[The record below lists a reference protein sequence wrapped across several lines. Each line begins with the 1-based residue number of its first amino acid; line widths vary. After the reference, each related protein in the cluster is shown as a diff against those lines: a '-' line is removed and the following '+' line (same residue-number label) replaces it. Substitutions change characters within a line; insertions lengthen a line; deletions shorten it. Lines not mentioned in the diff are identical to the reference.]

1 MNTHDTPHPPLAS
14 PRPIPRIWALI
25 PCAGSGARAGTDG
38 PKQYQIVAGQ
48 PVVLHTL
55 AAFAAVPRLAGTLVV
70 VSAGDTFLQDSSTP
84 FLVAACGGSTRAA
97 SVFNG
102 LGALLE
108 HGAAPADWVLVH
120 DAARCLITPAQIDH
134 LIDACVGDAVGGL
147 LALPLPDTLKSAAAD
162 RVADTIARSD
172 KWLAQTPQMF
182 RIQALKAALEAAG
195 ERVTD
200 ESSAME
206 LAGFAP
212 LLVKGSAQNFKVT
225 YPQDFALA
233 QALLLARATNETDK
247 ADTKEKRTPLRPH
260 SLRIG
265 EGWDIHQLVEG
276 RKLMLGGVEIP
287 YDKGLLGH
295 SDADALLHAITDAL
309 LGAAGLGDI
318 GRHFPDTDPQ
328 FKGVDSG
335 VLLRET
341 LRRVRAQGF
350 AIGNLDCTI
359 IAQAPRLAPHI
370 SSMQTRIAA
379 LLELAPDQV
388 NVKAKTAEKMGPVG
402 MGQAI
407 EARAVVLVLHEA
419 DD

>member
-1 MNTHDTPHPPLAS
+1 MTTPPATPF
-14 PRPIPRIWALI
+14 PNPRIWALI

-38 PKQYQIVAGQ
+38 PKQYQLVAGQ
-48 PVVLHTL
+48 PMVLHTL

-70 VSAGDTFLQDSSTP
+70 VSTDDTFLQDMDASL
-84 FLVAACGGSTRAA
+84 LVAACGGATRAA

-102 LGALLE
+102 LNALLG
-108 HGAAPADWVLVH
+108 HGAAASDWVLVH
-120 DAARCLITPAQIDH
+120 DAARCLITPAQINH
-134 LIDACVGDAVGGL
+134 LIDACMGDAVGGL
-147 LALPLPDTLKSAAAD
+147 LALPLPDTLKSEVAG

-182 RIQALKAALEAAG
+182 RIHALKAALQAAG

-212 LLVKGSAQNFKVT
+212 LLVRGSAQNFKVT

-233 QALLLARATNETDK
+233 QALLLARATNEADK
-247 ADTKEKRTPLRPH
+247 ADNKEKRMPLPP
-260 SLRIG
+260 LRIG

-328 FKGVDSG
+328 FKGADSG
-335 VLLRET
+335 VLLAEA

-407 EARAVVLVLHEA
+407 EARAVVLVLNEA